1 MGNIAISFNVGAIA
15 AAIPNISQDLH
26 LPDFEIS
33 KIVPF
38 YMIPY
43 GLGALLYAPLTR
55 FFSYRKILA
64 AAMGV
69 YAVSSLICGFS
80 RSLETI
86 LMAQIGAGIAA
97 ASSTPLSLMIIG
109 DFFDREIRGRLVGA
123 YFGCSFLASTVGMFF
138 MGLVHWR
145 WLFFIPVVL
154 SVITLLAFGFLN
166 SDLLKRKH
174 TAHINYLRAW
184 VDKDIRRVFL
194 FIFAMSFFYHAIH
207 KWYGIYLNREYH
219 LDKLAV
225 SWILIFVAL
234 TGLLGQQIG
243 GYLSDK
249 KGRLKACQAGMLA
262 LSAGSILLAGHY
274 PVVILLLIL
283 SLIAIGWTVT
293 HNSVSTTLTDFPD
306 NDRPIIASLN
316 SSVRFVSGG
325 LGFSLSKFF
334 VERSF
339 SWTFLGI
346 GLLMLMLLSFSKDV
360 FLKHK

>member
-1 MGNIAISFNVGAIA
+1 MA
-15 AAIPNISQDLH
+15 Q
-26 LPDFEIS
+26 
-33 KIVPF
+33 IVPF

-55 FFSYRKILA
+55 FVSYRTILTA
-64 AAMGV
+64 AIGV

-86 LMAQIGAGIAA
+86 LVAQIGAGIAA

-109 DFFDREIRGRLVGA
+109 DLFEREVRGRLVGV

-145 WLFFIPVVL
+145 WLFFIPAVL
-154 SVITLLAFGFLN
+154 SVVTLLAFGFLK

-174 TAHINYLRAW
+174 TASIDYGRAW
-184 VDKDIRRVFL
+184 RDKDIRRVFL
-194 FIFAMSFFYHAIH
+194 FIFAMSFLYHAVH
-207 KWYGIYLNREYH
+207 KWYGIYLNQEYH

-234 TGLLGQQIG
+234 TGLFGQQIG

-262 LSAGSILLAGHY
+262 LSLGAIFLGGHY
-274 PVVILLLIL
+274 PVLIL
-283 SLIAIGWTVT
+283 ILILGLIGMGWTIS

-306 NDRPIIASLN
+306 EDRPIIASLN

-334 VERSF
+334 VEKNF
-339 SWTFLGI
+339 SLTFLGI
-346 GLLMLMLLSFSKDV
+346 GCLMLILLSTLDKV
-360 FLKHK
+360 FLREDRR